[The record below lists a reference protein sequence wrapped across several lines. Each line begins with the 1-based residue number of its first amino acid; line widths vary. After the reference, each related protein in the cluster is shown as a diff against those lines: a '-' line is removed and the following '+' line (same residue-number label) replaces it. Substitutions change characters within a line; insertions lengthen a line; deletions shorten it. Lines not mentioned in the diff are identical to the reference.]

1 MTTVVRSGSER
12 PLMDYAR
19 VLSLSLVAVDE
30 CDEQKQRAES
40 DGTCQHRLHQQHCPA
55 TQEEDVDEQ
64 PADTQ

>member
-1 MTTVVRSGSER
+1 
-12 PLMDYAR
+12 MDYAR